1 MSNTF
6 KSNLTLVYLKNDFL
20 CPEWCG
26 MESRSRML
34 KKKKYVQV
42 IILFSGRTTIASAM
56 RDLPSRVNKMSIVVL
71 SETMLYVN

>member
-1 MSNTF
+1 
-6 KSNLTLVYLKNDFL
+6 
-20 CPEWCG
+20 